1 MVRTTTSRTTTAG
14 RRVLPLLTALALL
27 AATLAVAS
35 LLGGSY
41 RASPDAVLRSLLG
54 EGTPADDV
62 VVLGLR
68 LPRLC
73 AALLVGAA
81 LATAGAVFQTLTRN
95 PLGSPDVI
103 GFTTGSA
110 TGALAV
116 VVIGVGALSPAAG
129 AWLGGALAAGVVLLL
144 TRGAGTGSDR
154 TVLVGIALAA
164 ALASVNDYL
173 ITRAPLEVAQV
184 ARTWLF
190 GSLAVTRWPDV
201 AVLAASLTVLLPAVF
216 VQARTLRVL
225 DLGDD
230 VAAAL
235 GVPLGRSRVV
245 LVLTAVGL
253 TGTAT
258 AAAGPI
264 GFVALAAPQLARRM
278 LRAPTIPLVTSAVTG
293 AVLLLAADL
302 AAQRL
307 LAPLQLP
314 VGLVTGAIG
323 GAYLLWLVVR
333 APGSR

>member
-1 MVRTTTSRTTTAG
+1 MTTRQITTTTTSAG
-14 RRVLPLLTALALL
+14 RVLLVLAVL
-27 AATLAVAS
+27 AVALAVAS

-68 LPRLC
+68 LPRLA

-81 LATAGAVFQTLTRN
+81 LACAGAVFQTLTRN

-116 VVIGVGALSPAAG
+116 VIVGVGALSPAAG
-129 AWLGGALAAGVVLLL
+129 AWLGGGLAAAVVLLL

-173 ITRAPLEVAQV
+173 VTRAPLEVAQV

-201 AVLAASLTVLLPAVF
+201 AALAVTVAVLTPVVALHR
-216 VQARTLRVL
+216 RTLRVL

-235 GVPLGRSRVV
+235 GVPLARTRVV
-245 LVLTAVGL
+245 LVLVAVGL
-253 TGTAT
+253 TGAAT

-264 GFVALAAPQLARRM
+264 GFVALAAPQLARRV
-278 LRAPTIPLVTSAVTG
+278 LRAPSVPLVTSAATG

-302 AAQRL
+302 VAQRL

-333 APGSR
+333 APEGR

>member
-1 MVRTTTSRTTTAG
+1 VTAAAT
-14 RRVLPLLTALALL
+14 RAPRVLLVLALL
-27 AATLAVAS
+27 AAALAVAS

-41 RASPDAVLRSLLG
+41 RAAPDAVVRALLG
-54 EGTPADDV
+54 GGTPADDV

-68 LPRLC
+68 LPRLA

-116 VVIGVGALSPAAG
+116 VVVGVGSLSPAAG
-129 AWLGGALAAGVVLLL
+129 AWLGGGAAAAVVLLL
-144 TRGAGTGSDR
+144 TRGTGTASDR

-173 ITRAPLEVAQV
+173 VTRAPLEVAQV

-201 AVLAASLTVLLPAVF
+201 AVLAATVAALAPVVLLHRRA
-216 VQARTLRVL
+216 LRVI

-235 GVPLGRSRVV
+235 GVPLGRTRVV

-253 TGTAT
+253 TGAAT

-264 GFVALAAPQLARRM
+264 GFVALAAPQLARRV
-278 LRAPTIPLVTSAVTG
+278 LRSPSVPLATTAATG

-302 AAQRL
+302 VAQRL

-333 APGSR
+333 APGRR